1 MILILL
7 GPPGA
12 GKGTQAKRICER
24 RGLAHLS
31 TGDMLRAAAEAGSP
45 LGLEAKKIMDRG
57 DLCPD
62 EVVIGIIR
70 ERIAQSDCRAGFLLD
85 GFPRTTAQAE
95 ALDKMLAEIGRELDV
110 VLELRVDENALIER
124 LRSRIRET
132 GGERADDNEETFR
145 KRLEVYR
152 AQTAPLI
159 PYYEKSGKL
168 RVIDGMAEIDAVT
181 AEIEAVL
188 NEVERAKKGG

>member
-31 TGDMLRAAAEAGSP
+31 TGDMLRAAAEAGTP
-45 LGLEAKKIMDRG
+45 LGLEAKAVMDRG

-62 EVVIGIIR
+62 ELVIDVIR

-85 GFPRTTAQAE
+85 GFPRTTPQAE
-95 ALDKMLAEIGRELDV
+95 ALDRMLAEIGRELDV

-132 GGERADDNEETFR
+132 GGERADDNEETFK
-145 KRLEVYR
+145 KRLDVYR

-188 NEVERAKKGG
+188 DEVERAKKGG